1 MAGIIHYGALT
12 YITMQCMSLY
22 HLLGQLPFLLHFYR
36 IVEII
41 ITVSPVGLL
50 KSNVTA
56 STTPQ
61 QWFVDVTWTPTSSQI
76 GQNILCYYA
85 ENSVW

>member
-1 MAGIIHYGALT
+1 MSTLHYRT
-12 YITMQCMSLY
+12 CSVSTHVVTSLCKK
-22 HLLGQLPFLLHFYR
+22 LSLVCFILPHR
-36 IVEII
+36 IVDI

-61 QWFVDVTWTPTSSQI
+61 QWFVDVTWTPTSSQS
-76 GQNILCYYA
+76 GPNIFCYYA
-85 ENSVW
+85 LDSNR